1 MILDRLTLHN
11 FCLYKGQQ
19 VFDLAPESRDR
30 PVVLVGGLNGGGKT
44 TLLDAVQLALYGN
57 RALVSKREGIP
68 YEKFLGNCINRGVD
82 PTDGA
87 SVGLQFRYVSEGE
100 QKLYEVRRSWSLKKS
115 NVRESVT
122 VLCDGKPDRHLSDHW
137 NDIVEE
143 LIPLGISRLFFF
155 DAEQVRF
162 LADDDSSHVALGS
175 AVKSLLGLD
184 LAEKLIADASVLENR
199 LSARLAKLSDDPN
212 YKVLLKQMETLG
224 AEIKIKKQQRAAIEN
239 DRLRANQAEEKAE
252 SEFKQIGGPH
262 WLEREARKQELV
274 QSQAEERSL
283 KETLVRLAATDLP
296 LSLVPDLVDRVR
308 TQDEREQM
316 ARESKV
322 IAKTLTDRDKEI
334 LERLKNEG
342 AKKDAILLIKKIQ
355 DQDRKERSKLA
366 TEPLRHGLSD
376 RTRVAVEKLGSDSD
390 REAAQSHLDDTLSKL
405 ESVKAKREQLERS
418 MELAPEESSVLEVF
432 AAFKAA
438 TERAAKINATWKSLS
453 GEVDVLEKE
462 WKDTEV
468 KVKAIQ
474 RKSTD
479 SEIDAEEAGRM
490 IKMAVRTQETMS
502 EYLKLATQRKIEHL
516 SKEVGDAF
524 QFLLRKQSLIQR
536 VEIDPATFRITLY
549 DTSGEVLP
557 KERLSEGEKQ
567 IFAISV
573 LWGLAKASPRP
584 LPAIIDT
591 PMARLDSEHR
601 GHLIERYLP
610 HASHQVIVL
619 STDSEVDRSS
629 YKVLL
634 PHVSHSYHLRYD
646 EDEKRTE
653 VEDGYF
659 PAFCSVSK
667 KVAG

>member
-1 MILDRLTLHN
+1 MQT
-11 FCLYKGQQ
+11 
-19 VFDLAPESRDR
+19 
-30 PVVLVGGLNGGGKT
+30 
-44 TLLDAVQLALYGN
+44 
-57 RALVSKREGIP
+57 
-68 YEKFLGNCINRGVD
+68 
-82 PTDGA
+82 
-87 SVGLQFRYVSEGE
+87 
-100 QKLYEVRRSWSLKKS
+100 
-115 NVRESVT
+115 
-122 VLCDGKPDRHLSDHW
+122 
-137 NDIVEE
+137 
-143 LIPLGISRLFFF
+143 
-155 DAEQVRF
+155 
-162 LADDDSSHVALGS
+162 
-175 AVKSLLGLD
+175 
-184 LAEKLIADASVLENR
+184 
-199 LSARLAKLSDDPN
+199 
-212 YKVLLKQMETLG
+212 
-224 AEIKIKKQQRAAIEN
+224 
-239 DRLRANQAEEKAE
+239 
-252 SEFKQIGGPH
+252 
-262 WLEREARKQELV
+262 
-274 QSQAEERSL
+274 QAEERLL
-283 KETLVRLAATDLP
+283 KDSLVRLAATDLP
-296 LSLVPDLVDRVR
+296 LSLVPDLVGRVR
-308 TQDEREQM
+308 TQDQREQM

-322 IAKTLTDRDKEI
+322 IAKALTDRDKEI
-334 LERLKNEG
+334 LERLKDEG
-342 AKKDAILLIKKIQ
+342 AKKDAISLIKKIQ

-390 REAAQSHLDDTLSKL
+390 REAAQSHLDDVLSEL

-418 MELAPEESSVLEVF
+418 MELAPEESSVQGVF

-438 TERAAKINATWKSLS
+438 TEQAAKVNATWKSLS
-453 GEVDVLEKE
+453 GEVDMLEKE

-468 KVKAIQ
+468 KVKAIR
-474 RKSTD
+474 RKSAD

-490 IKMAVRTQETMS
+490 IKMAVRTQETMT
-502 EYLKLATQRKIEHL
+502 EYLKQATQRKIEHL

-601 GHLIERYLP
+601 GHLIERYFP

-629 YKVLL
+629 FKDLL

-659 PAFCSVSK
+659 PAFRSVSK